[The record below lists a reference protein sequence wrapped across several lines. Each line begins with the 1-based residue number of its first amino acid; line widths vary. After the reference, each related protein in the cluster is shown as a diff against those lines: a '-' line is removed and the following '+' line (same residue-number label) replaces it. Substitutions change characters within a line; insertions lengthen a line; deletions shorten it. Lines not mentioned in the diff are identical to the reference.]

1 LNVIWQAGQFLGR
14 VELDLDD
21 AEFVRLLSRLHVWS
35 IDLQTCRAIQLL
47 DFRGDPADEIIAA
60 TSLLNHV
67 PLATR
72 YADIRKSRVVP
83 LARTS

>member
-21 AEFVRLLSRLHVWS
+21 AEFVRLLSRLHVRP
-35 IDLQTCRAIQLL
+35 IDLQTCRAIQFL

-60 TSLLNHV
+60 SSLVNHV
-67 PLATR
+67 PLATGD
-72 YADIRKSRVVP
+72 AHIRKSRMVP
-83 LARTS
+83 LAGTS